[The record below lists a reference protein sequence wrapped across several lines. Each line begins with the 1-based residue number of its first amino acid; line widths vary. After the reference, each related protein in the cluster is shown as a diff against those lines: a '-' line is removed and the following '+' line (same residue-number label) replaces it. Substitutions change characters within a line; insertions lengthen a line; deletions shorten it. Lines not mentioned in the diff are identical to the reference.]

1 MHIDIEGTRTFRV
14 PIRECRVE
22 TLETSGVGSVLE
34 PGSSPSDAA
43 TRAGF
48 HEDYVTNYVGFEWLF
63 FPTPRAR
70 TRAGQAHVVRCDRTG
85 LVAEIEHRGSKGTE
99 IIGTVYGTRVR
110 HTGDDDDFRG
120 DAKKRE
126 EEKTALYS
134 LRGRVDGRVTATAT
148 EASPNVPPTPFV
160 VYDAVCAAHREASN
174 VAFDVAFDFNTAIDP
189 RGSRVTWRAVA
200 DAMRA
205 KPAPA
210 WDAAPRQAPRGGGR
224 ARRARRAGLAF
235 EPRFFERERS
245 TGAWVL
251 RADVA
256 AEEPRRAPG
265 KGGWV

>member
-1 MHIDIEGTRTFRV
+1 M
-14 PIRECRVE
+14 
-22 TLETSGVGSVLE
+22 
-34 PGSSPSDAA
+34 
-43 TRAGF
+43 
-48 HEDYVTNYVGFEWLF
+48 
-63 FPTPRAR
+63 
-70 TRAGQAHVVRCDRTG
+70 RCDRTG

-210 WDAAPRQAPRGGGR
+210 WDAARRAKLRVEADE
-224 ARRARRAGLAF
+224 ARRARRAGLYVRA
-235 EPRFFERERS
+235 E
-245 TGAWVL
+245 VL
-251 RADVA
+251 RARKEYGRVGVA
-256 AEEPRRAPG
+256 RGRRGGGAEARAG
-265 KGGWV
+265 KGRVGVDRIGFLKTFST